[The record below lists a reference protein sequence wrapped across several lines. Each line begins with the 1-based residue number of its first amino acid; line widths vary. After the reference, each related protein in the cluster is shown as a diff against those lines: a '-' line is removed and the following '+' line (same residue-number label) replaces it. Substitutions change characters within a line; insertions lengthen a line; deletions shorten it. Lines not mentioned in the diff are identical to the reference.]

1 MIVLI
6 AFVMV
11 NFLLVGVHDLDISGV
26 LRPAIG
32 WLAGYYRG
40 MEKGTVWAPAMRH
53 SLKEGSLLGYASDIV
68 LRDAI

>member
-1 MIVLI
+1 
-6 AFVMV
+6 MV
-11 NFLLVGVHDLDISGV
+11 NFLLVGVHDLHMSEV

-32 WLAGYYRG
+32 WLAVYCRG

-53 SLKEGSLLGYASDIV
+53 SFKEGSLLGYASDIV